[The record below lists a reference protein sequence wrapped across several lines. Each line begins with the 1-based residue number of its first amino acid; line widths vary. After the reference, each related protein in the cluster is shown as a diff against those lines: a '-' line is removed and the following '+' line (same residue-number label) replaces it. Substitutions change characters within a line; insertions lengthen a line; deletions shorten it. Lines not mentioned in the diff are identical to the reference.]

1 MLNLN
6 LRPLQPGSQQGPDS
20 GRTVSMSCQHPHIN
34 TRMRER
40 KFKVTARLAPT
51 DTLRA
56 FDGRARPSPST
67 TPAAGQTRTGQD
79 RQLPVSENPHVSD
92 SARNYFPRDRI
103 NSNLEAGLNFS

>member
-51 DTLRA
+51 DILRA
-56 FDGRARPSPST
+56 FDGRARPSHL
-67 TPAAGQTRTGQD
+67 Q
-79 RQLPVSENPHVSD
+79 RQPLVKREL
-92 SARNYFPRDRI
+92 DRI
-103 NSNLEAGLNFS
+103 ANYEFLKIRMCRIQQEIILRGDESTRNLERD